1 MNDTILRFGYPE
13 TLVREY
19 AHWVVLVRIEQITL
33 GALVLACKEE
43 AQRLSEVSAAA
54 YGELKDVMVDIE
66 TALGRAFDY
75 DKINYLALMMVDK
88 EVHFHVLPR
97 YARAIS
103 AFGGSFDDPGWPAV
117 PELGHFVAL
126 SGEQVAT
133 VGDAIKSHLPAR

>member
-54 YGELKDVMVDIE
+54 YGELKDVMMDIE

-97 YARAIS
+97 YAHSIS
-103 AFGGSFDDPGWPAV
+103 AFGDSFDDPGWPAV

-126 SGEQVAT
+126 SGEQVAA
-133 VGDAIKSHLPAR
+133 VRDAISSHLPAR